1 MRRRRLLRVV
11 AALFVLGLVVLG
23 VNVVLAERSTK
34 PARADVGRILKLADG
49 DLQVREDGDRGAPA
63 LVLIHGWTGSIR
75 WWDRVTPALAERHRV
90 VRVDL
95 LGHGG
100 SEMPRGGYAI
110 EKQADLVAAAMRK
123 LGVRRA
129 TVVAHSLGGA
139 VATSLVER
147 HRERVAKLMLIGS
160 SPEGVGHLSIL
171 ERVPMWPVAGHATR
185 SFTPDAM
192 IRARLEETFIEG
204 TDVPDAFVDGLD
216 RMTWNAFHD
225 TAAEGADFRDDRSL
239 PDRLAAARVP
249 LHVVFGT
256 EDNVA
261 DPGDAKQYRRVP
273 GAQVQ
278 LLDGLGHTPHVE
290 RPELMARLILRFADE
305 TRTSR

>member
-11 AALFVLGLVVLG
+11 AVLFALWLVVLA
-23 VNVVLAERSTK
+23 VNAVLAERASK
-34 PARADVGRILKLADG
+34 AARADVGRILDLDGG
-49 DLQVREDGDRGAPA
+49 DLQVREDGDRGSPP

-110 EKQADLVAAAMRK
+110 EKQADLVAAAMQE

-139 VATSLVER
+139 VATSLAER
-147 HRERVAKLMLIGS
+147 HGERVAKLMIIGS
-160 SPEGVGHLSIL
+160 SPGGVGHLSVL
-171 ERVPMWPVAGHATR
+171 ERIPLWPVVGQATR
-185 SFTPDAM
+185 SFTPDPM

-225 TAAEGADFRDDRSL
+225 TAAAGAGFREDRSL
-239 PDRLAAARVP
+239 PERLAAARAP
-249 LHVVFGT
+249 LHVIFGK

-261 DPGDAKQYRRVP
+261 DPDDAKQYRAVP
-273 GAQVQ
+273 GAEVQ

-290 RPELMARLILRFADE
+290 RPDLMARLILRFADDA
-305 TRTSR
+305 RTSR